1 MSKTPLLDQ
10 INYPADLKHL
20 QKEQLTQLAKELREE
35 LIDAVSV
42 TGGHLGAGLGVV
54 ELTIAIHYLFDTPND
69 RLIWDV
75 GHQAYPHKI
84 LTGRRNKIRTL
95 RQGGGL
101 SGFTKRSESQYDPF
115 GTAHSSTSISAGLG
129 MAVARDLEGKKN
141 NIISV
146 IGDGAMSAGMAY
158 EAMNNAGSM
167 DSRLIVI
174 LNDNE
179 MSIAPPVGAMSSYL
193 TKLLSGKKYI
203 GFRNFFKKL
212 ADKFPGRLKQR
223 IGQAEEY
230 LRGMA
235 VGGTLFE
242 ELGFFYVGSVDG
254 HNFDQL
260 LPVLENVKN
269 STHEGPF
276 LIHAITQKGK
286 GYQPA
291 EDSKDKYHGV
301 SKFNVVT
308 GEQTKS
314 TSNKPS
320 YTSVF
325 GETLAKHAEQDN
337 KIVAITG
344 AMPSGTG
351 INIFQKKFPK
361 RTFDVGIAEQHAVTF
376 AAGLATE
383 GYKPYA
389 AIYSTFL
396 QRAYDQVVHDVAIQ
410 NLPVRFAIDRAG
422 LVGAD
427 GPTHAGSFD
436 ITYLAT
442 LPNFIVMA
450 ASDEAELVRM
460 INTSIDINDRP
471 CAFRYPRGNGVG
483 AELPAIDEKLEIGKG
498 RIIQEG
504 KQVCILSLGTRL
516 EECKIAANQLENKG
530 ITTTIVDA
538 RFAKPLDEELIITCA
553 KKYEMMIT
561 IEEGSIGG
569 FGSHVAN
576 LLAEKGIFDKGLKFR
591 SMMLPDIFIE
601 HDTPEKMYDVAGLNA
616 KQIAQKILDVFF
628 SKDGIKIIKS

>member
-1 MSKTPLLDQ
+1 MTSTPLLDL
-10 INYPADLKHL
+10 INYPSDLKKL
-20 QKEQLTQLAKELREE
+20 NKNQLPQLAKELRDE

-84 LTGRRNKIRTL
+84 LTGRRSKIRTL
-95 RQGGGL
+95 RQGSGL
-101 SGFTKRSESQYDPF
+101 SGFTKRLESQYDPF
-115 GTAHSSTSISAGLG
+115 GAAHSSTSISAGLG

-174 LNDNE
+174 LNDND

-193 TKLLSGKKYI
+193 AKLLSGKKYI

-212 ADKFPGRLKQR
+212 SDKFPKRLKQR

-242 ELGFFYVGSVDG
+242 EMGFFYVGSIDG

-260 LPVLENVKN
+260 LPILQNVQN

-276 LIHAITQKGK
+276 LVHAITQKGK
-286 GYQPA
+286 GYKPA
-291 EDSKDKYHGV
+291 EVSKDKYHGV
-301 SKFNVVT
+301 TKFNVVT
-308 GEQTKS
+308 GVQSKS
-314 TSNKPS
+314 SSNLPS
-320 YTSVF
+320 YTSIF
-325 GETLAKHAEQDN
+325 GDTLVLHAKRDN

-351 INIFQKKFPK
+351 INIFQKQFPK

-460 INTSIDINDRP
+460 INTSVEIDNQP

-483 AELPAIDEKLEIGKG
+483 VELPSIDEKLEIGKG

-504 KQVCILSLGTRL
+504 KQICILSLGTRL
-516 EECKIAANQLENKG
+516 EQCKIAAKNLENKG
-530 ITTTIVDA
+530 IKVTIVDA
-538 RFAKPLDEELIITCA
+538 RFAKPLDKELIVSCA
-553 KKYEMMIT
+553 QQHEMMIT

-569 FGSHVAN
+569 FGSHVSN

-591 SMMLPDIFIE
+591 SMMLPDIFI
-601 HDTPEKMYDVAGLNA
+601 DQDSPEKMYDVAGLNA
-616 KQIAQKILDVFF
+616 KQITEKILEVYFN
-628 SKDGIKIIKS
+628 KENIKIIK

>member
-1 MSKTPLLDQ
+1 MPNTPLLDQ
-10 INYPADLKHL
+10 INYPSDLKKL
-20 QKEQLTQLAKELREE
+20 KEEQLPQLAKELREE
-35 LIDAVSV
+35 LVDAVSV

-115 GTAHSSTSISAGLG
+115 GAAHSSTSISAGLG

-158 EAMNNAGSM
+158 EAMNNAGAM

-212 ADKFPGRLKQR
+212 ANKFPGRLKQR

-242 ELGFFYVGSVDG
+242 EMGFFYVGSVDG

-260 LPVLENVKN
+260 LPVLKNVKN

-291 EDSKDKYHGV
+291 EESKDKYHGV
-301 SKFNVVT
+301 TKFNVTT
-308 GEQTKS
+308 GEQSKS
-314 TSNKPS
+314 SSNKPS
-320 YTSVF
+320 YTNVF
-325 GETLAKHAEQDN
+325 GETLTAHAMRDN

-351 INIFQKKFPK
+351 INIFQKQFPK

-383 GYKPYA
+383 GYKPFA

-410 NLPVRFAIDRAG
+410 KLPVRFAIDRAG

-442 LPNFIVMA
+442 LPNFVVMA
-450 ASDEAELVRM
+450 PSDEAELVRM

-471 CAFRYPRGNGVG
+471 SAFRYPRGNGTG
-483 AELPAIDEKLEIGKG
+483 IELPSIDEKLEIGKG
-498 RIIQEG
+498 RVVREG
-504 KQVCILSLGTRL
+504 KQVCIVSLGTRL
-516 EECKIAANQLENKG
+516 EECKIAANNLDSKG
-530 ITTTIVDA
+530 ITTTIIDA
-538 RFAKPLDEELIITCA
+538 RFAKPLDEELITRCA
-553 KKYEMMIT
+553 RKHDMMIT

-591 SMMLPDIFIE
+591 SMMLPDVFIE
-601 HDTPEKMYDVAGLNA
+601 QDTPEKMYDVAGLNA
-616 KQIAQKILDVFF
+616 KQITEKILDVFF
-628 SKDGIKIIKS
+628 SKEGIKIIK